1 MFYIKF
7 FDIILI
13 IVISAYIGISKA
25 RTFSI
30 RVLKLRNLK
39 SSFNMFKSK
48 LEFTYE
54 PIKCIFEEISKIVYS
69 DDNNIFKSY
78 IENMKNGNFENA
90 WNLAVAENSYS
101 LTSEDIKIISGFGN
115 LLGKTDLKGQLN
127 EIELANEFL
136 DKQILDAEESRKK
149 NDKLYKSLGVIIGI
163 TIVIIFI

>member
-1 MFYIKF
+1 MFFIKF

-25 RTFSI
+25 KEFSL
-30 RVLKLRNLK
+30 RVLKLRDLK

-54 PIKCIFEEISKIVYS
+54 PIKSIFEDISKIIYS
-69 DDNNIFKSY
+69 DNNNIFKSY
-78 IENMKNGNFENA
+78 IENMKAGNFENA

-115 LLGKTDLKGQLN
+115 LLGKTDLSGQIN
-127 EIELANEFL
+127 EIELANNFL
-136 DKQILDAEESRKK
+136 DKQISDAEESRKK
-149 NDKLYKSLGVIIGI
+149 NDKLYKSLGIIIGI